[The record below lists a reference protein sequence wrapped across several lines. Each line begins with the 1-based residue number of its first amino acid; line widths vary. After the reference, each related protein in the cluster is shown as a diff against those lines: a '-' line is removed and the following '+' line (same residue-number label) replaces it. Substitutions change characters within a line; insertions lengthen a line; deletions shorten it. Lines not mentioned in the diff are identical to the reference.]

1 MERNAY
7 HRIETPA
14 FSVPPPV
21 EFPTRRAEQHL
32 DQVPDWVLPTAF
44 SEIEIDTDPIK
55 VAAEHGIDSEPVA
68 TLCRRGYLRV
78 ATAPL
83 PTSTCG
89 AIRRLWDTLEAVD
102 SRATRQFPDLD
113 RETYHR
119 NMTAWQAV
127 FYEHVKR
134 QI

>member
-7 HRIETPA
+7 RRIETPA

-32 DQVPDWVLPTAF
+32 DQVPGWVLPTAF
-44 SEIEIDTDPIK
+44 SEIEIDTDPIE
-55 VAAEHGIDSEPVA
+55 VAATYGIESEAVSM
-68 TLCRRGYLRV
+68 LCTRGYVRV
-78 ATAPL
+78 ATPVLHRAA
-83 PTSTCG
+83 SE
-89 AIRRLWDTLEAVD
+89 AIRRMWDALEAVD
-102 SRATRQFPDLD
+102 SRATRRFPELD

-119 NMTAWQAV
+119 DKTAWQAV